1 MAKIRDL
8 KHSQILVLPLLVAKC
23 KCRAGC
29 QWNSGR
35 CAPFCLCNILGKTPN
50 WCRPLKTRWVSLEGL
65 PYRLLKIYE
74 PCSGFTSRRARK
86 LNERKCGSNRHR
98 SARASG
104 AVRLQYCK
112 EALRKG
118 TLRSHGAARKTMSL
132 ALLAHRR
139 RMAPFTS
146 WINGRPTGVESPIN
160 NLSLWRTSS
169 ARVSSAPKQPHDK
182 GVVWPN
188 E

>member
-1 MAKIRDL
+1 M
-8 KHSQILVLPLLVAKC
+8 
-23 KCRAGC
+23 
-29 QWNSGR
+29 
-35 CAPFCLCNILGKTPN
+35 FCLCWWLNASVVLAADGTQAGVHASGFASTSSTLDEAPDG
-50 WCRPLKTRWVSLEGL
+50 CRPLKTRWVSPEDL
-65 PYRLLKIYE
+65 PYKLYFG
-74 PCSGFTSRRARK
+74 CSRFTSLAGGFTSRRARK

-118 TLRSHGAARKTMSL
+118 TLRSHGAAKKTRS
-132 ALLAHRR
+132 LAHRQ

-146 WINGRPTGVESPIN
+146 WINGRPTAVESPIN